1 MASLDTKD
9 LSNIEICI
17 GDINVSVNK
26 DNFLKESNVFRNI
39 NINNM
44 IVLPKTDL
52 LYNDNMNVG
61 FLREKKYW
69 EIFMKLIENPDNFN
83 TVILQYIP
91 VINVIKT
98 LPNLTKETQKK
109 LLINIYKI
117 NIFIYIGMLSYKYD
131 FKKIYDKCMNS
142 IISIGIIYTAMDSL
156 DYNKYIFITPTI
168 MNNPF
173 INHKVY
179 ITLLRITKNYNLF
192 YHYMKSNKI
201 ISNINNDLQLY
212 FQKNDLLDNTMNNML
227 NVFVNN
233 N

>member
-39 NINNM
+39 NINNKL
-44 IVLPKTDL
+44 VLPKTDL
-52 LYNDNMNVG
+52 LYNDNKNIG
-61 FLREKKYW
+61 FLREQKYW
-69 EIFMKLIENPDNFN
+69 EIFIKLIENPNNFGLI
-83 TVILQYIP
+83 ILQYIP

-109 LLINIYKI
+109 LLINIYKM

-131 FKKIYDKCMNS
+131 FKKIYNKCMNS
-142 IISIGIIYTAMDSL
+142 IITIAMFPT
-156 DYNKYIFITPTI
+156 DYNKYIFITPAI
-168 MNNPF
+168 MTNPF

-179 ITLLRITKNYNLF
+179 INLIRITKNYKLF
-192 YHYMKSNKI
+192 YHYMESNNI
-201 ISNINNDLQLY
+201 IHNVNNDLQLY
-212 FQKNDLLDNTMNNML
+212 FQKNILLDNTMNNML
-227 NVFVNN
+227 NTFINN

>member
-9 LSNIEICI
+9 SSSIDICI

-26 DNFLKESNVFRNI
+26 DNFLKESNVFKNI
-39 NINNM
+39 NINNKL
-44 IVLPKTDL
+44 VLPKTDL

-61 FLREKKYW
+61 FLREQKYW

-83 TVILQYIP
+83 TIILQYIP
-91 VINVIKT
+91 FINVIKT
-98 LPNLTKETQKK
+98 LPNLIKETQNK

-117 NIFIYIGMLSYKYD
+117 NIFIYIGMLSHKYD
-131 FKKIYDKCMNS
+131 FKKIYDKCINS
-142 IISIGIIYTAMDSL
+142 IITIAMFPT
-156 DYNKYIFITPTI
+156 DYNKYIFITPAI

-179 ITLLRITKNYNLF
+179 INLIRITKNYKLF
-192 YHYMKSNKI
+192 YHYMESNNI
-201 ISNINNDLQLY
+201 IHNVNNDLQLY
-212 FQKNDLLDNTMNNML
+212 FQNNDLLDNTMNNML

>member
-17 GDINVSVNK
+17 GDINVIVNK

-39 NINNM
+39 NISNK
-44 IVLPKTDL
+44 IVLLKTDL

-61 FLREKKYW
+61 FLREQKYW

-83 TVILQYIP
+83 TVILQYIH

-98 LPNLTKETQKK
+98 LPNLTKKTQKK
-109 LLINIYKI
+109 LLINVYKM

-131 FKKIYDKCMNS
+131 FKKIYNKCMNS
-142 IISIGIIYTAMDSL
+142 IITIAMFPT
-156 DYNKYIFITPTI
+156 DYNKYIFITPAI
-168 MNNPF
+168 MTNPF

-179 ITLLRITKNYNLF
+179 INLIRITKNYKLF
-192 YHYMKSNKI
+192 YHYMESNNI
-201 ISNINNDLQLY
+201 IHNVNNDLQLY